1 MNTHTQKINMK
12 KVKISHE
19 VPFCLLEQSREF
31 NNYDYCLPHLMDE
44 NEEYRNFFIE
54 SRARSRYIVMDNS
67 LHELGE
73 AYDTERLIYW
83 MHQIK
88 PDEFIIPDVWEDMN
102 ASIVNAKQW
111 AQTELPEGILKVAV
125 VQAKSLHEAALCT
138 QIYKDLGYK
147 KIAYSYGASYYHTE
161 MCPHLNID
169 LGKAIGRFMV
179 LSHLQ
184 RNKTLLPNDRVHLL
198 GTASPIEF
206 GMYKN
211 MPFIESID
219 TSNPIMAAIGEMPYT
234 KMGLHLKPM
243 ANMNKH
249 QDISKE
255 FVNEDLVDFNVE
267 MFRTINGL

>member
-1 MNTHTQKINMK
+1 MNTLTQKINMK

-19 VPFCLLEQSREF
+19 VPFCLLEQSRKF
-31 NNYDYCLPHLMDE
+31 NDYDYCLPHLMDE

-73 AYDTERLIYW
+73 AYNTERLIYW
-83 MHQIK
+83 IHQIK

-102 ASIVNAKQW
+102 ESIVNAKLW
-111 AQTELPEGILKVAV
+111 AQIQLPEGVLKVAV

-138 QIYKDLGYK
+138 QIYKDLGYN

-161 MCPHLNID
+161 MCPHPNVD
-169 LGKAIGRFMV
+169 LGKAIGRYMV

-184 RNKTLLPNDRVHLL
+184 RNKTLLLKDRIHLL

-234 KMGLHLKPM
+234 KMGLHMKPL
-243 ANMNKH
+243 ANMNKY
-249 QDISKE
+249 QDMSID
-255 FVNEDLVDFNVE
+255 FVNEDLVEYNVE
-267 MFRTINGL
+267 MFRQINGL